1 MNEKIKSFKRYMNES
16 RRSSAEASVQRH
28 WKDMDSIRDLKD
40 KGVTASDIHA
50 EADKHAKTHS
60 EVSAEIRNKMN
71 ADKSYQGSP
80 EHLKLM
86 KKMNTAMTKERNLRD
101 KASYLK

>member
-40 KGVTASDIHA
+40 KGVSASDIHA
-50 EADKHAKTHS
+50 EADKHAKLILKS
-60 EVSAEIRNKMN
+60 LRKYEINSMQIRAIKGL
-71 ADKSYQGSP
+71 Q
-80 EHLKLM
+80 
-86 KKMNTAMTKERNLRD
+86 NTL
-101 KASYLK
+101 S